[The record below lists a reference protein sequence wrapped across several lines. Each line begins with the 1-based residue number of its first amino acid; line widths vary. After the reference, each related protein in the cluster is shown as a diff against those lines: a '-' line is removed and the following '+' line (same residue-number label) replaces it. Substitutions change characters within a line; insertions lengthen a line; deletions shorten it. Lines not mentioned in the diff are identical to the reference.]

1 MHAYTYVQVH
11 VCIGRHVN
19 QCVCVC
25 GGQRSTLTVVPQ
37 EAIHLDAGDSV
48 SQSYLELS
56 ACLCLL
62 SIGIT
67 YVHTTSILF

>member
-48 SQSYLELS
+48 SQSYLELD
-56 ACLCLL
+56 CLSLPPQHWYYICAHHIYSL
-62 SIGIT
+62 
-67 YVHTTSILF
+67 